1 MTYRKTWF
9 SYVLWVVYTMLCA
22 IFLVF
27 VGNYVCE
34 SYLPAGLG
42 RLGVSVS
49 LPDGAAR
56 ISGFL
61 MLPVTALV
69 YWTLRGISGRIGK
82 KRAGKEINPRIP
94 EIIAVCAVLAL
105 GIFLRVMRASEYIQL
120 QESAGSGTQAYVNGI
135 DYYNMAM
142 VTEEGMAKPP
152 VYGAACLY
160 VVCLSWVLSFLG
172 NRVASAVLFQV
183 FLQAA
188 GLVLSYT
195 VARKTAGRIPACIAL
210 LYLACSPGFLE
221 MLKNLG
227 PECFFF
233 VLYMIGMLAAAGFVK
248 GYCENRFRKAQAVAG
263 AAGVGILA
271 GILGY
276 LDPAA
281 FTILPVMAAAA
292 MGEKRRPEGMPANN
306 TSAVSG
312 AVTVMALFSCAAGFL
327 GMAGAFSCDRGIAYG
342 VEIGNWADLHIGNT
356 RTSGFMPLYPYS
368 LDMPQFGILAALA
381 AFLVFEF
388 FRGHSR
394 QNYMLWILLCI
405 IAAPTPMAVLGVQP
419 FGIISMYIWGVLA
432 GLGLQNC
439 LFKGRV
445 GCMRATAGETGQAA
459 EAAAPQE
466 EAGIRQTEEITE
478 TEKEVQK
485 AKEITE
491 TKPRYLENPL
501 PLPKKHTR
509 RQMDYQYS
517 VEEKNMKFDVEVKD
531 NDDFDI

>member
-27 VGNYVCE
+27 AGNYVCE

-42 RLGVSVS
+42 HLG
-49 LPDGAAR
+49 LPDGAVR
-56 ISGFL
+56 IAGFL
-61 MLPVTALV
+61 MLPVTAAV
-69 YWTLRGISGRIGK
+69 YWILRGISGRIGK
-82 KRAGKEINPRIP
+82 KHAGKAKKTRIW
-94 EIIAVCAVLAL
+94 EAIAVCAVLAL
-105 GIFLRVMRASEYIQL
+105 GISLRVMRALEYIQL
-120 QESAGSGTQAYVNGI
+120 QETAGSGMQAYVNGI

-142 VTEEGMAKPP
+142 VTEEGTAKPP

-160 VVCLSWVLSFLG
+160 VACLSWVLSFLG
-172 NRVASAVLFQV
+172 NRVASAILFQV

-188 GLVLSYT
+188 GLVLSYA
-195 VARKTAGRIPACIAL
+195 VARKTAGRIPACMAL
-210 LYLACSPGFLE
+210 VYLACSPGCLE
-221 MLKNLG
+221 MLRNLG

-233 VLYMIGMLAAAGFVK
+233 VLYMLGMLAAAGFVK
-248 GYCENRFRKAQAVAG
+248 GYCENRFKKVQAAAG

-276 LDPAA
+276 LDPTA

-292 MGEKRRPEGMPANN
+292 MGEKRRPEGMPVNN
-306 TSAVSG
+306 PPAVSA
-312 AVTVMALFSCAAGFL
+312 AVTVMALLFCAVGFL
-327 GMAGAFSCDRGIAYG
+327 GTAGGFSYGRGIAYG

-356 RTSGFMPLYPYS
+356 QTSGFMPLYPYS
-368 LDMPQFGILAALA
+368 LDMPLFGILAVLA

-388 FRGHSR
+388 FRGGSR

-419 FGIISMYIWGVLA
+419 FGILSMYTWGVLA

-439 LFKGRV
+439 LFGGGA
-445 GCMRATAGETGQAA
+445 GCMEAAAGENRGDAK
-459 EAAAPQE
+459 EAAPQE
-466 EAGIRQTEEITE
+466 EAGIRQTEELTG
-478 TEKEVQK
+478 
-485 AKEITE
+485 

-517 VEEKNMKFDVEVKD
+517 VEEANMKFDVEVKD
-531 NDDFDI
+531 DDDFDI